1 MADRTQNAQLG
12 ADRLTNAAVWSAIR
26 YLDSCT
32 DYREYL
38 PQMSQQTYSREIQRA
53 TLDRMPVSSALLRI
67 AVLAILAS
75 ILLLILFE
83 T

>member
-1 MADRTQNAQLG
+1 MADGIQNAQFG
-12 ADRLTNAAVWSAIR
+12 TDRLTNAAVWSTIR

-38 PQMSQQTYSREIQRA
+38 PQMRQQTHSGEIQSA
-53 TLDRMPVSSALLRI
+53 TRDRMPASSALLRI
-67 AVLAILAS
+67 AVLAILAC